1 MRITLRGGPAEVS
14 PADLSALKEI
24 DMLDDDP
31 VTLEL
36 TEQLL
41 KDAAQSLGVKLFKL
55 IPAPLMTL
63 LFMN

>member
-1 MRITLRGGPAEVS
+1 
-14 PADLSALKEI
+14 
-24 DMLDDDP
+24 MLDDDP